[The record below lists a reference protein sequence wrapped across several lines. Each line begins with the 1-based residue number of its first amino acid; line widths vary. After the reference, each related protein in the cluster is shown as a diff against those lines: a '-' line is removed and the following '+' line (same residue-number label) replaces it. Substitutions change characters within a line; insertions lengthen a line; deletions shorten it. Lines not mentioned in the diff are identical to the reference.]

1 MAFYDMYPMGSGY
14 GGMNVGGMPIGGV
27 FPKQGDPLY
36 AAFRQKVTAGRQA
49 KSTWVQNKR
58 AELAAN
64 GVSKKRAVQLSNQM
78 WEAHKASLPGAKKHK
93 TLADMTPDE
102 LATHKAKIVE
112 NRMARQQPGYVRVP
126 HPTNKFENVRRRISA
141 RAVGRNPD
149 LETYGRPMGV
159 AELEALADFLTQEGY
174 GIHDLHSGEIL
185 GEGFFDDLWSGVKDV
200 GKTALHLA
208 PHLLP
213 MML

>member
-126 HPTNKFENVRRRISA
+126 HPTNKFGNVRRRQDSGRQSRRPVPAKPARQGQRNGTALPRQTLTWTGSA
-141 RAVGRNPD
+141 DG
-149 LETYGRPMGV
+149 LK
-159 AELEALADFLTQEGY
+159 FK
-174 GIHDLHSGEIL
+174 EIL
-185 GEGFFDDLWSGVKDV
+185 RLMANFFD
-200 GKTALHLA
+200 
-208 PHLLP
+208 
-213 MML
+213 